1 MHCPNCG
8 HECVLIHDKKYFEW
22 FFISLFFPY
31 VGFIA
36 YFLFKEYNK
45 KAAKQSLNGLI
56 AFLSFTFVGFI
67 VIILYAALL
76 GILA

>member
-1 MHCPNCG
+1 MYCPNCG
-8 HECVLIHDKKYFEW
+8 HECKEAHDKTYFEW

-31 VGFIA
+31 IGFIA

-56 AFLSFTFVGFI
+56 ALLSFIFFGFLIIIFYAIMVG
-67 VIILYAALL
+67 LL
-76 GILA
+76 